1 MRIEELTFKI
11 GDKFIMGGGY
21 RSTYMI
27 AQTKSRE
34 YCLIDI
40 YDGNRWN
47 DSVYMGLEDA
57 KNLSYNVMKTIT
69 HKEGDVLKSIIMSN
83 DYYKKL
89 LTKDKECDIIATD
102 EWDFTLD

>member
-1 MRIEELTFKI
+1 
-11 GDKFIMGGGY
+11 
-21 RSTYMI
+21 
-27 AQTKSRE
+27 
-34 YCLIDI
+34 
-40 YDGNRWN
+40 
-47 DSVYMGLEDA
+47 
-57 KNLSYNVMKTIT
+57 MKTIT